1 MLKVNDLLV
10 KDLAEI
16 EEKFR
21 RYSLA
26 VEQNPASIVITDING
41 NIDYVNKKFTA
52 LTGYSLEEVKSKNSN
67 ILKSG
72 NTPQEVYCNL
82 WKTILSGEEWRGE
95 FHNKKKNGELFWE
108 YALISPIKDPYGK
121 VTHFLGIKEDITEKK
136 KTFEALKESEHKY
149 HELIENSVDGIFIAD
164 SEGNVKL
171 VNIKGCEILG
181 YTKEELLG
189 MNLKDTYPQAD
200 LDNFETNLKILIT
213 SGVHIYERRIKRG
226 DGRIIPAELTVRKI
240 KDNGFQAIIRD
251 ISERKKYEEKIQLQ
265 ANMLDQVG
273 QAIIAT
279 DVNGIITY
287 FNKKAEKLYKWNEK
301 DCLGKNIM
309 DVVFSDTSKEK
320 VAETRSYIK
329 RGDCWKGEVSI
340 ERKDK
345 SSFPAYITVSPIYDS
360 EKNILGVAGISFDLT
375 EQKKKEEELTEAKK
389 KAEEMNKLKSTFLAN
404 MSHELRTPMV
414 GILGFAELL
423 LNDKMEAYQAEMIK
437 DIYESGKRL
446 LNTLNLILDFSKI
459 ESDKI
464 EIKYCDI
471 DCNKFVEE
479 TVSVFRKTA
488 QLKNLTLAFNPY
500 DDGLKITSDRTILK
514 NILSNLIHNAVKF
527 TNLGSINVSLNKETL
542 METEYAVFS
551 VSDTGIGIP
560 IENQKIIFDEF
571 RQGDEGSSRHFEGTG
586 LGLTLT
592 KKYISLLNGF
602 ISLKSAKGVGS
613 TFYVYIP
620 LEINKSGNSD
630 NISLIPSNISQLNQ
644 EDHKLVLPRIL
655 LVENDD
661 ISISLIQIYLKNFCQ
676 LDIAKNIQSALLIS
690 EKNTYD
696 LVLMDIHLGELMN
709 GIDLTK
715 ILRNNSKYE
724 GTPIIACTAYAM
736 ESEMENFIASGC
748 TDFISKPFTKEEL
761 RIKVMKNLKKG
772 LK

>member
-1 MLKVNDLLV
+1 MSKGNDLLS
-10 KDLAEI
+10 KNSIDI
-16 EEKFR
+16 EEKYR
-21 RYSLA
+21 RFSLA
-26 VEQNPASIVITDING
+26 VEQNPVSIVITDING
-41 NIDYVNKKFTA
+41 KIDYVNKKFTA
-52 LTGYSLEEVKSKNSN
+52 LTGYSLEEVKRKSCN

-72 NTPQEVYCNL
+72 DTLQEVYYNL

-108 YALISPIKDPYGK
+108 YALISPIKDVSGK
-121 VTHFLGIKEDITEKK
+121 ITHFLGIKEDITEKK
-136 KTFEALKESEHKY
+136 LTFEALKESEHKY
-149 HELIENSVDGIFIAD
+149 YELIENSVDGIFIAD

-171 VNIKGCEILG
+171 VNLKGCEILG
-181 YTKEELLG
+181 YSREELLG

-200 LDNFETNLKILIT
+200 IDNFETNLKILI
-213 SGVHIYERRIKRG
+213 SLGVHIYERRIKRG

-240 KDNGFQAIIRD
+240 KNNGFQVIIRD
-251 ISERKKYEEKIQLQ
+251 ISERKKSEEKIQLQ

-279 DVNGIITY
+279 DINGIITY
-287 FNKKAEKLYKWNEK
+287 FNKKAEKLYKWNKE
-301 DCLGKNIM
+301 DFLGKNIM

-329 RGDCWKGEVSI
+329 RGDCWKGELLI

-345 SSFPAYITVSPIYDS
+345 SSFPAYITISPIYDS
-360 EKNILGVAGISFDLT
+360 EKNILGVVGILFDLT

-414 GILGFAELL
+414 GILGFAEIL
-423 LNDKMEAYQAEMIK
+423 LNDKMEVYQAEMIK

-464 EIKYCDI
+464 EIKYSNI
-471 DCNKFVEE
+471 DCNKLVEE
-479 TVSVFRKTA
+479 TVSVFKKA
-488 QLKNLTLAFNPY
+488 AELKNLTLTVYTY
-500 DDGLKITSDRTILK
+500 DDGLNISSDKTILN

-527 TNLGSINVSLNKETL
+527 TNLGSINVGINKETL

-620 LEINKSGNSD
+620 LEINKNGNSD
-630 NISLIPSNISQLNQ
+630 NIFLTPLNVSQLDKD
-644 EDHKLVLPRIL
+644 DHKPALPKIL

-676 LDIAKNIQSALLIS
+676 LDIAKNIQSAFLIA
-690 EKNTYD
+690 EKNNYD
-696 LVLMDIHLGELMN
+696 LILMDIHLGELMS

-724 GTPIIACTAYAM
+724 ETPIIACTAYAM

-748 TDFISKPFTKEEL
+748 TDFISKPFTREEL
-761 RIKVMKNLKKG
+761 RKKIMENLK
-772 LK
+772 